1 MQGLAWRR
9 FWGIGLSLGGIIAA
23 CSAAG
28 DNDSS
33 SDGTG
38 ASGATGG
45 QGGAP
50 TTGGAGGS
58 GGIDFTSTGGSGA
71 CAQTCSADLHSVIDC
86 NGNVIT
92 TCPSDQGCAPDLTC
106 IPACEAATAAKSTVG
121 CEYYSQQV
129 SFGCYGAFIANTWD
143 SPISISYAVGGGPP
157 SDASSFSRMVTGNG
171 QSIVYSPLPGGEL
184 PVGEVAIVFLSG
196 TCPGGV
202 TTPGAA
208 FGTPFHL
215 TTSRPVVAYDID
227 PYGGGNSAV
236 TSASL
241 LIPTSAWDLN
251 YIVVAP
257 WPYGPNSNYPR
268 LSITAAEDGTDV
280 TIDPVVAITGGT
292 ISGTA
297 VPGTAANTPATYT
310 LNKGQTLQ
318 FEQEFELTG
327 SVLLATKPIGVTGS
341 SGCINIDACCCDGAH
356 QQLPPVQ
363 ALGSAYAA
371 VRYRNR
377 VDGNEESPPWRIVG
391 AVDGTTLTY
400 EPGPPPVGAP
410 LTLAQGEVASFRAA
424 GPFIVR
430 SQDDDHPFYLAGYM
444 TGAGGFNDIGDP
456 EFVNVIPIKQ
466 YRSSYVFFTDP
477 TYPETNLI
485 VVRSKAS
492 DGMFK
497 DVTLDCLTAPL
508 TGWMPIDGVGDQE
521 YTRVDLVRGNFEQ
534 QNGCDNGRRE
544 MTSDAP
550 FGLTVWGWGSHA
562 TEPAFSSTYVSYAY
576 PAGASVQPINEVV
589 VIPGPD

>member
-1 MQGLAWRR
+1 MQGLALRR
-9 FWGIGLSLGGIIAA
+9 AGAVGLVVALVIAA
-23 CSAAG
+23 CSA
-28 DNDSS
+28 
-33 SDGTG
+33 SDGSSGSSGSG
-38 ASGATGG
+38 ASGGA
-45 QGGAP
+45 GGAP
-50 TTGGAGGS
+50 GGAGGS
-58 GGIDFTSTGGSGA
+58 AGLDFTGSGGSGGA
-71 CAQTCSADLHSVIDC
+71 CAQTCSSDLHSVIDC

-121 CEYYSQQV
+121 CEYYSQQI

-143 SPISISYAVGGGPP
+143 SPITISVDTGGAPV
-157 SDASSFSRMVTGNG
+157 DASPFARMATGNG

-184 PVGEVAIVFLSG
+184 PVGEVAIVFLAG

-202 TTPGAA
+202 TPPGAA
-208 FGTPFHL
+208 FGTPFHI

-268 LSITAAEDGTDV
+268 LSITAAEEGTDV
-280 TIDPVVAITGGT
+280 TIDPVVAIAGGT
-292 ISGTA
+292 LAGTP

-310 LNKGQTLQ
+310 LNRGQTLQ
-318 FEQEFELTG
+318 FEQELELTG

-377 VDGNEESPPWRIVG
+377 IDGMEESPPWRIVG

-400 EPGPPPVGAP
+400 DPGPPPVGAP
-410 LTLAQGEVASFRAA
+410 LTLQQGEVASFRAP
-424 GPFIVR
+424 GPFIVK
-430 SQDDDHPFYLAGYM
+430 SQDDAHPFYLAAYM
-444 TGAGGFNDIGDP
+444 TGAGSFSDIGDP
-456 EFVNVIPIKQ
+456 EFVNVIPVKQ

-485 VVRSKAS
+485 VVRSRAS
-492 DGMFK
+492 DGSFK
-497 DVTLDCLTAPL
+497 DVTLDCLAAPL
-508 TGWMPIDGVGDQE
+508 SGWAPIGVGDQE
-521 YTRVDLVRGNFEQ
+521 YMRVDLVRGNFEQ

-544 MTSDAP
+544 MSSDAP

-562 TEPAFSSTYVSYAY
+562 TDPAFSSTYVSYAY
-576 PAGASVQPINEVV
+576 PAGASVQPINEVI